1 MCDYSIRHVAS
12 RPAKVGDKLV
22 TAKFGASTNR
32 GFAAVGQPEVA
43 VCLLPGTELAFE
55 RPAENEHFLG
65 GLFPSLRSK
74 KTAGHKVARFRQIN
88 VDEVGVHHDAIEF
101 PNGKTVLVASLIE
114 GQAVSVL
121 QLPVTGAVVS
131 KETMLG
137 ELSESPA

>member
-55 RPAENEHFLG
+55 KPVANEHFLG
-65 GLFPSLRSK
+65 RLFPSLRSK
-74 KTAGHKVARFRQIN
+74 SGGHKVARFRQVN

-101 PNGKTVLVASLIE
+101 PNGRTVLVANLIE
-114 GQAVSVL
+114 GQYVSVL
-121 QLPVTGAVVS
+121 QLPVTGSVMSEENMA
-131 KETMLG
+131 G
-137 ELSESPA
+137 ELSGSPA